1 MVDYTNVF
9 SWSPNPACIVQTASV
24 QNAYYKI
31 RFCIRAKQ
39 GLSLILGDN
48 GVGKS
53 SLSRSLYSEI
63 NERKDMTAAMIPTP
77 RAKTDLSFLKS
88 ICDEFGVV
96 RKRSHIDQAAE
107 FERFLLAETDAGR
120 TVVLF
125 IDEAQLLTAECLEVI
140 RALLNFET
148 STHKL
153 IQIVLAGQLSLG
165 ERLMLKRSKAIKS
178 RIFAPSLINSL
189 TLEETRQ
196 LIKERCKYWQV
207 PNPFDAATMD
217 RIFIRTEGVPRYVLA
232 LAAMTVDLSQTANR
246 PIAPD
251 LVDVVADDLV
261 VKVHN
266 EDEAGSED
274 EREAAQTTHV

>member
-31 RFCIRAKQ
+31 RLCIRGKQ
-39 GLSLILGDN
+39 GLALILGDN

-53 SLSRSLYSEI
+53 SLTRSLYSEF
-63 NERKDMTAAMIPTP
+63 NERKDMTAALIPTP
-77 RAKTDLSFLKS
+77 RATTDMAFLRI
-88 ICDEFGVV
+88 ICDQFDVV
-96 RKRSHIDQAAE
+96 RKRSHADQAAE
-107 FERFLLAETDAGR
+107 FERFLLAEHDAGR

-125 IDEAQLLTAECLEVI
+125 VDEAQLLTAQCLEVI

-165 ERLMLKRSKAIKS
+165 ERLLLRRSKAIRS
-178 RIFAPSLINSL
+178 RIFAPILINSL
-189 TLEETRQ
+189 TLEEVRQ
-196 LIKERCKYWQV
+196 LIAERCKYWQV
-207 PNPFDAATMD
+207 PNPFDIPSMD
-217 RIFIRTEGVPRYVLA
+217 RIFVRTEGVPRYVLA
-232 LAAMTVDLSQTANR
+232 LASMTVDLSKTVNK
-246 PIAPD
+246 PITPD

-266 EDEAGSED
+266 EEETGSGDEEQ
-274 EREAAQTTHV
+274 ETEATNA